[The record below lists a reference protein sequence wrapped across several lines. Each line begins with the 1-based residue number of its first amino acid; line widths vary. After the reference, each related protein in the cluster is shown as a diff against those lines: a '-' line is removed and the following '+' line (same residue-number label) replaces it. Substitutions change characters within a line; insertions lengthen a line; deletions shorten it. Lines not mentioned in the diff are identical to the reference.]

1 MSRTKYFGYWSTA
14 TKMPFKFKEDV
25 AIADVAFEAT
35 GKTLNEL
42 FESCAD
48 AVVSTMVKNRKQ
60 VSAKQKKIFTAF
72 SKNIENLLHDFMN
85 ELIFL
90 KDADKLLF
98 GKCKV
103 KIEEKGGN
111 YDLKAVCSGEKINPK
126 KHTLLVDVKAVTWH
140 MYKVE
145 KTEKGWKAFV
155 ILDV

>member
-1 MSRTKYFGYWSTA
+1 
-14 TKMPFKFKEDV
+14 MPFKFREDV

-35 GKTLNEL
+35 GKTLDQL

-48 AVVSTMVKNRKQ
+48 AIVSTMVKNKKQ
-60 VSAKQKKIFTAF
+60 VAAKQKKTFTSF
-72 SKNIENLLHDFMN
+72 SRDLEKLLHNFMN

-90 KDADKLLF
+90 KDAQQLLF

-103 KIEEKGGN
+103 KIDERDGTYSIRAEC
-111 YDLKAVCSGEKINPK
+111 YGEKINPK

-145 KTEKGWKAFV
+145 KTSKGWKAFV